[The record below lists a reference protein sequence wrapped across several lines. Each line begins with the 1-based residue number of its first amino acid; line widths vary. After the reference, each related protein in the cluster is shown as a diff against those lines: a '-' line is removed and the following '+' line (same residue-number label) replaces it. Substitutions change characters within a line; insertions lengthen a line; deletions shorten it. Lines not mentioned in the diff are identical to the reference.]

1 MASRFAKI
9 NVIFLAKKPAEVN
22 AYLFIAILSRTQ
34 SCARMLA
41 QSRLSVVERLLRH
54 VETPSTVNP
63 LQWLSSEDLMVE
75 LLSPTHIS
83 DMVSEL
89 IKGIRSMATAK
100 PAPGLTDGL
109 QWRYFRSLFQG
120 AGPHGPRSANV
131 YICNSCFR
139 SSTNLRRVLVV
150 SENRERRH
158 MYAVSFYS
166 M

>member
-63 LQWLSSEDLMVE
+63 LQVCSYVQHSVGSLSSIAIQWLSSEDLMVE

-131 YICNSCFR
+131 YICNSCSEVPQICVEC
-139 SSTNLRRVLVV
+139 SS
-150 SENRERRH
+150 
-158 MYAVSFYS
+158 
-166 M
+166 